1 MDSLAEMP
9 KIQNEI
15 RHACYEYKAESLLL
29 IAYPTI
35 DDKKY
40 WQCTGIDNK
49 YKYLFELKLNLSKAS
64 NSKRLRFIVSLNKH
78 TFYKS
83 GTGTSTDPYIIK

>member
-64 NSKRLRFIVSLNKH
+64 FNLNENEIYNIYVGENRNIV
-78 TFYKS
+78 
-83 GTGTSTDPYIIK
+83 PE